1 LWRCLRAHHEGEVVV
16 SEANLMDQHE
26 RWQLHGTAPA
36 AYERYLVPTMFTP
49 WAVNLLARVA
59 LQPGARVLDVACGTG
74 IVARLAV
81 PQVGA
86 AGHVTGMDRNIAMLE
101 VAQAQTA
108 TWRPAV
114 RWLAGDAEALPFAAA
129 TFDAVLCQQSVQ
141 FFADQARAMWEMH
154 RVLVPGGRCALNVA
168 RSLPYNPYL
177 RALADALEH
186 HISPEAGAVMRAPCS
201 LGEAETLH
209 ALLTT
214 AGFRDIR
221 LHVMILTIRQAAVT
235 EFLAGQ
241 LAATPVATAVAAL
254 DAAARAALL
263 SDICVMLQPYM
274 DEAGLAV
281 PYATH
286 VAVAS
291 A

>member
-1 LWRCLRAHHEGEVVV
+1 MSKV
-16 SEANLMDQHE
+16 NLMDQHQ

-36 AYERYLVPTMFTP
+36 AYERYLVPTLFAP
-49 WAVNLLARVA
+49 WAADLLARVG

-74 IVARLAV
+74 IVARLAA

-86 AGHVTGMDRNIAMLE
+86 TGHVTGIDRNAGMLDM
-101 VAQAQTA
+101 ARAQTA

-129 TFDAVLCQQSVQ
+129 TFDAVFCQQSVQ
-141 FFADQARAMWEMH
+141 FFTAPARAVQEMR

-168 RSLPYNPYL
+168 HSLPYNPYL
-177 RALADALEH
+177 GALADALER
-186 HISPEAGAVMRAPCS
+186 HIAPEVGAVMRAPCS
-201 LGEAETLH
+201 LGNAETLR
-209 ALLTT
+209 ALLVM

-221 LHVMILTIRQAAVT
+221 LHIMFLTIRHPAAM

-241 LAATPVATAVAAL
+241 LAAAPVAAAVAAL
-254 DAAARAALL
+254 DTAARMALL
-263 SDICVMLQPYM
+263 SDICSALQPYT
-274 DEAGLAV
+274 DDAGLAV